1 MTLHERKKS
10 ESLSPLKGGLPVP
23 VEALLV
29 WAYRDQR
36 AAEMAADYAPGPG
49 GVVSQLGAFSALGS
63 RVSSSGSRAG
73 SGRLH
78 DDALTLHEAV
88 IACGRRAAALVMVH
102 ARLATRPDA
111 RIEAR
116 WRMAPET
123 WRLVERYPG
132 TGEFL
137 RVPEKGWI
145 RRPTPAGG
153 ASWWDRT
160 AVGTGEIIYVKQV
173 DAPDEVRRDREAWT
187 MWRGALRNVRA
198 MVAGKMTAHA
208 VSDELPPERPW
219 AEVGAGA

>member
-1 MTLHERKKS
+1 MTV
-10 ESLSPLKGGLPVP
+10 ES
-23 VEALLV
+23 LLV
-29 WAYRDQR
+29 WAYRDQC
-36 AAEMAADYAPGPG
+36 AAEMSVEYAPGPA

-63 RVSSSGSRAG
+63 RVSSSGARAG

-88 IACGRRAAALVMVH
+88 MGCGRKAAALVMVH
-102 ARLATRPDA
+102 AKLATRPDA
-111 RIEAR
+111 RVEAR

-153 ASWWDRT
+153 VSWWDRT

-173 DAPDEVRRDREAWT
+173 DAPDEVRRDRDAWAT
-187 MWRGALRNVRA
+187 WWRALENVREA
-198 MVAGKMTAHA
+198 VVGKLTAHR

-219 AEVGAGA
+219 EGAG